1 MRLYIIIY
9 ILYKINL
16 KKSPKSREQ
25 SKTNASLF
33 QKYFS
38 SYNTQKKKKKLCGPY
53 NLSIFQAQYNP
64 SKLSSLYSF
73 FHFTLKPSIQ
83 AATPPPPPPPLRLN
97 PPCQRN
103 GEHYNT
109 VTVTH
114 TTPSFSQ
121 TRTPSLYSQLSKPT
135 HRRNSTLN

>member
-1 MRLYIIIY
+1 MVQCF
-9 ILYKINL
+9 K
-16 KKSPKSREQ
+16 
-25 SKTNASLF
+25 
-33 QKYFS
+33 
-38 SYNTQKKKKKLCGPY
+38 NTSAHTIPKKKKKNDSVGCKILPY
-53 NLSIFQAQYNP
+53 FKPNIIPKKKVLWAVKSFYISSPIQLP

-73 FHFTLKPSIQ
+73 FHFTLKPSVR
-83 AATPPPPPPPLRLN
+83 AVTPPPPRLN